1 MMAARIGLIV
11 AGIAL
16 ASRGVSLANGP
27 TLVAL
32 TADGILLRFSA
43 DRPADV
49 TMAKVT
55 GASGQLV
62 GLDRRPANGVL
73 YGLTAV
79 GDVYRVDPVSG
90 AATLVST
97 LTAPFNGGTRAGG
110 GFHPQT
116 GPPRLGGAR
125 GPDPR
130 GHGGNGGA

>member
-1 MMAARIGLIV
+1 MQPTAAFPVHVPSSPWSKVGSRRMWRIGLIV

-16 ASRGVSLANGP
+16 ASRGVSLADGP

-79 GDVYRVDPVSG
+79 GDVYRVDPV
-90 AATLVST
+90 
-97 LTAPFNGGTRAGG
+97 
-110 GFHPQT
+110 
-116 GPPRLGGAR
+116 
-125 GPDPR
+125 
-130 GHGGNGGA
+130 